1 MEAIEQ
7 IRIPVTVLTGFLG
20 SGKTTLLNHLLHNRS
35 DKKIAVIENEFAAYA
50 FDTDIIDRQAVDI
63 TSISSGCICCSQS
76 GALAEALLGLAEKKD
91 QFNHL
96 IIEATGVADPA
107 QIGAALLGGLV
118 AEHFYIDAMVCLAD
132 VGNVRRFLQEA
143 EETGRQLACADI
155 ILLTKTDALPD
166 YDRPSLLQQINAI
179 NPLAPIYTCT
189 NGEAEGIDVLNLQ
202 AASGQTAER
211 TLRQMP
217 SAQRPSQHKITSICF
232 EFIEP
237 FHFFALNFMLGSLG
251 SVLGNQLY
259 RLKGFVYAQEFQE
272 RMIVQSV
279 AQSHVWEK
287 GSGWQPGE
295 TPCTKLVF
303 IGRGLQRG
311 SLQPL
316 LERCLASVREK
327 TASGL

>member
-1 MEAIEQ
+1 M
-7 IRIPVTVLTGFLG
+7 LTGFLG
-20 SGKTTLLNHLLHNRS
+20 SGKTTLLNHLLRHRS
-35 DKKIAVIENEFAAYA
+35 DKKIAVIENEFASYA

-107 QIGAALLGGLV
+107 QIGGALLGGWV
-118 AEHFYIDAMVCLAD
+118 AEHFYLDAMVCLAD
-132 VGNVRRFLQEA
+132 VCHVRRFLQEA
-143 EETGRQLACADI
+143 EEAGRQLACADV

-166 YDRPSLLQQINAI
+166 YDRAGLLQQLGAI

-189 NGEAEGIDVLNLQ
+189 NGEAEGLDVLNLQ
-202 AASGQTAER
+202 AASGQAAER
-211 TLRQMP
+211 TLQQMP
-217 SAQRPSQHKITSICF
+217 ATPQPSQHKITSICF
-232 EFIEP
+232 EFTEP
-237 FHFFALNFMLGSLG
+237 FHFFALNFMLGSLE

-259 RLKGFVYAQEFQE
+259 RLKGFVYAQEFEE

-279 AQSHVWEK
+279 ALSHVWQK
-287 GSGWQPGE
+287 GSAWQPGE

-303 IGRGLQRG
+303 IGRGLKRDN
-311 SLQPL
+311 LRPL